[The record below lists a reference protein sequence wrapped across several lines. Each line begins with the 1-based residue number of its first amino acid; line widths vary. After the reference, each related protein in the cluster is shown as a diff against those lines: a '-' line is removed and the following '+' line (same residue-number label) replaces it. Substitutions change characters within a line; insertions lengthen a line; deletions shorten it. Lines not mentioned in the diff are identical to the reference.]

1 MKQSSYV
8 HYLRLASN
16 LSVSPMAEPVNFY
29 DLSQEDLE
37 QYLVSNGKQKFRA
50 QQLFRWVYGL
60 GVENFSEMT
69 NLSKAFRDE
78 LPSLF
83 KFEQPKIITEHI
95 SKDGTRKYL
104 FDMGAGLSV
113 ESVIIPSKGR
123 MTLCVSSE
131 IGCNMA
137 CQFCYTAK
145 QKLKRRLTV
154 AEIVGQFLVVNK
166 HLPEDQ
172 KISNVVFMGMGE
184 PLDNPDAVFKSI
196 EIFNNTFGMNFSRK
210 KVTVSTSGIVP
221 LIPRVTQSG
230 ARLAVSL
237 NGVNDEIRTKIMPIN
252 KRWPLAE
259 LLEACLKHTVDAKD
273 RVTFEYVLLKGLT
286 DSLQDARDLHEI
298 TRDIPCNINI
308 IPFNEHPNSGFVR
321 PDEKSIV
328 DFQDELIR
336 LGSHVLR
343 RKTMGR
349 DIYAA
354 CGQLTTVANK
364 APVGKSAVEPSR
376 PSL

>member
-1 MKQSSYV
+1 MTQ
-8 HYLRLASN
+8 
-16 LSVSPMAEPVNFY
+16 PVNFY
-29 DLSQEDLE
+29 DLSQDDLE
-37 QYLVSNGKQKFRA
+37 KYLVDNGKQKFRA

-69 NLSKAFRDE
+69 NLSKVFRDE

-83 KFEQPKIITEHI
+83 KFEQPSVITEHI

-154 AEIVGQFLVVNK
+154 GEILGQFLVVNK
-166 HLPEDQ
+166 RLPEDQ

-196 EIFNNTFGMNFSRK
+196 EILNNTFGLNFSRK

-259 LLEACLKHTVDAKD
+259 LLEACVKHTVDAKD

-286 DSLQDARDLHEI
+286 DSLQDARDLHEL
-298 TRDIPCNINI
+298 TRDIPCKINI
-308 IPFNEHPNSGFVR
+308 IPFNEHPNSGFTR
-321 PDEKSIV
+321 PDERSIV
-328 DFQDELIR
+328 EFQDELIR

-364 APVGKSAVEPSR
+364 APAAKSAVEPLR